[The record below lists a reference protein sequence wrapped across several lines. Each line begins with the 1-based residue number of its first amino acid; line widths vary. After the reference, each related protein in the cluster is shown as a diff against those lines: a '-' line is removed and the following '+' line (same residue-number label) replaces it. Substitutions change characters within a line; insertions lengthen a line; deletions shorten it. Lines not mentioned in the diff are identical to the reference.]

1 MAFTYTWEVTGLRT
15 RDELNAEG
23 EVLPG
28 AVVQTYWKVVGTDE
42 AGNTGSFTGATPFTA
57 KDVPAGEF
65 VAFSE
70 LTEEVVLEWIKAVV
84 EKDKAY
90 KMHIDSRILNEI
102 DQTKTKDA
110 LLPWAPEKNVTPAI
124 NAVPEVTAEAE
135 AAVTAPPYAG

>member
-15 RDELNAEG
+15 RDEINAQG

-28 AVVQTYWKVVGTDE
+28 AVVQTFWKVVGTDE
-42 AGNTGSFTGATPFTA
+42 AGNTGSFSGATPFTA

-65 VAFSE
+65 VAFAE

-84 EKDKAY
+84 QNDAAY
-90 KMHIDSRILNEI
+90 KAHIDWRIQNEI

-110 LLPWAPEKNVTPAI
+110 AMPWAPEKSVTPAL
-124 NAVPEVTAEAE
+124 NAVPEVSSASPGTNPANS
-135 AAVTAPPYAG
+135 PS